1 MESRRQ
7 FLSALAAASTAAVL
21 HARPSPAAE
30 GPPEV
35 TTIRFT
41 KLPAVCLAPQ
51 YIAED
56 LLRAEGFREIRYV
69 DTEAVHIGRAIAD
82 GEVDISSANPVDF
95 VQALDSGA
103 PIVVIGGV

>member
-7 FLSALAAASTAAVL
+7 FLAVLAAASTAAVL

-56 LLRAEGFREIRYV
+56 LLRAEGFQGDPLRRHGGREYRPGHRPRRSRY
-69 DTEAVHIGRAIAD
+69 
-82 GEVDISSANPVDF
+82 
-95 VQALDSGA
+95 Q
-103 PIVVIGGV
+103 